1 MKWFEH
7 SVSGGA
13 QRAKF
18 AEVGQTQRRVPSWLP
33 GRGQSQGQ
41 GDRPS
46 QPQPE
51 RAARAES
58 ASLRPPKLPSEF
70 VDAVR
75 YELDPEYAG
84 RARKSLPAEAIGRLS
99 ERPPPSVQLGSRE
112 PAPPESQRQPQPEPA
127 PPQPAG
133 PDPLLVSAFEQA
145 VTLLAR
151 ERERLLVETAGQ
163 VAELAAL
170 IARRVI
176 GRELS
181 LDPMLVR
188 DLVREGIEA
197 LGQHDR
203 VLVRVGNAFEPTRQ
217 ILEERM
223 RLDGRHVEVRLDPS
237 LTDYGCVV
245 ETELGQVDESIESR
259 LDTLLHALSPDSQP
273 PAVGQR

>member
-7 SVSGGA
+7 SVAGGA

-18 AEVGQTQRRVPSWLP
+18 AEVGQPHRRVPSWLP
-33 GRGQSQGQ
+33 GRPHGERQALPGA
-41 GDRPS
+41 DR
-46 QPQPE
+46 QRGE
-51 RAARAES
+51 G

-70 VDAVR
+70 VEAVR
-75 YELDPEYAG
+75 FELDSEYAG
-84 RARKSLPAEAIGRLS
+84 RARKSLPADAIGRLS
-99 ERPPPSVQLGSRE
+99 ERPPTLSQAPDGS
-112 PAPPESQRQPQPEPA
+112 QDLPEPERGA
-127 PPQPAG
+127 PAA
-133 PDPLLVSAFEQA
+133 PDPLLVSAFERA
-145 VTLLAR
+145 LLLLAH

-188 DLVREGIEA
+188 GLVREGIEA

-203 VLVRVGNAFEPTRQ
+203 VVVRVGNAFATTQEALQ
-217 ILEERM
+217 EEL
-223 RLDGRHVEVRLDPS
+223 RLGTGRFEVRLDGS
-237 LTDYGCVV
+237 LNDYGCVV

-259 LDTLLHALSPDSQP
+259 LETLLHALKPDSNP
-273 PAVGQR
+273 PR